1 MKIIPFL
8 KQKWNETDKLKM
20 FESAISS
27 IIFGV
32 MILSWLE
39 YIFKPIDDYLKTH
52 TFDNT
57 ESIVIYVMLGF
68 VLTSIISGLYLIR
81 FLDYFVIKSSLICY
95 KLVKVDEK

>member
-8 KQKWNETDKLKM
+8 KQKWDEVDKLKF
-20 FESAISS
+20 FESSISS

-32 MILSWLE
+32 MILGWLE
-39 YIFKPIDDYLKTH
+39 YIFKPIDNYLKIH

-57 ESIVIYVMLGF
+57 DPIVIYAMLGF

-81 FLDYFVIKSSLICY
+81 FLDYFVIKASLICY
-95 KLVKVDEK
+95 KLGKENLQ